1 MCRCDG
7 HHGGLAGE
15 DRCWDDGRRDGHWG
29 PGGRDQS
36 GGGRGQQGGGAAG
49 RPQQAGEQAAEL
61 VRELGQVRDC
71 ELHDVEQSELYDVE
85 RSELHVLDHALHVLH
100 VRGQV
105 QVHCVLRE
113 LEIDE
118 LCGEVV

>member
-1 MCRCDG
+1 M
-7 HHGGLAGE
+7 
-15 DRCWDDGRRDGHWG
+15 
-29 PGGRDQS
+29 
-36 GGGRGQQGGGAAG
+36 
-49 RPQQAGEQAAEL
+49 
-61 VRELGQVRDC
+61 RELGQVRDC